1 MEVFRVADCKVEIK
15 KIKWQITMDSIAA
28 MLKKIDH
35 NLLHR
40 KGFKLHIS
48 QEEQYSKYKKYNRYA
63 INILSYK
70 GCKKVNF

>member
-1 MEVFRVADCKVEIK
+1 
-15 KIKWQITMDSIAA
+15 MDSIAA

-48 QEEQYSKYKKYNRYA
+48 QKEQYSKYKKYNR
-63 INILSYK
+63 
-70 GCKKVNF
+70 